1 MAFRETTDATIT
13 NTAGIDIDV
22 TNPVHVA
29 YAAAGVIGAATVTA
43 SVGVVTMAAPVV
55 TLAPIAVA
63 GGLVY
68 AGHRMSNDKS
78 DASDAKS
85 APKTEPAAA

>member
-1 MAFRETTDATIT
+1 MAFTRSTDTTIA
-13 NTAGIDIDV
+13 NASGLSIDP
-22 TNPVHVA
+22 TNPTHVA

-68 AGHRMSNDKS
+68 AGHRMANAD
-78 DASDAKS
+78 DTDAKS
-85 APKTEPAAA
+85 APKTESAAA